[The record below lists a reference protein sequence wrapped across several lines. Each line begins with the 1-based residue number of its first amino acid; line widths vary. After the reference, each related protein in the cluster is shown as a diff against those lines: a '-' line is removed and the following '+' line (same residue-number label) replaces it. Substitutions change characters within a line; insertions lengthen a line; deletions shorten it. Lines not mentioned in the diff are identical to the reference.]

1 VITAKQQALSTNIE
15 QQTKRIKSW

>member
-15 QQTKRIKSW
+15 QQTKRIKS